1 MNNDLKLLQSPWV
14 QLLSRSFTVSVI
26 STVSLLS
33 GLTPALNGQ
42 IPTLTS
48 EVAVAQTRP
57 NLSDQEITNYARAV
71 LALESRRH
79 QVFNEIKKI
88 VGEVPRIVCDEP
100 SSINALPGNA
110 PQLAVSYCDQ
120 AKRIIRMKGLT
131 VDRFNQITHYQQTDS
146 QLRERIQAKILQ
158 LLQSP
163 EQQ

>member
-1 MNNDLKLLQSPWV
+1 MNNDLKPFQSHWV
-14 QLLSRSFTVSVI
+14 QLLSRSFAVSVI

-33 GLTPALNGQ
+33 GLTPSLNGQ
-42 IPTLTS
+42 FITLKS
-48 EVAVAQTRP
+48 GVAVAQNSL

-71 LALESRRH
+71 IALESRRH

-146 QLRERIQAKILQ
+146 RLREQIQAKILQ

-163 EQQ
+163 QQQ